1 MTELYRDT
9 LENAQGRAEYWK
21 ASSLD
26 ATREIELLQGD
37 LKRLEAALDTAM
49 ATLDQIAS
57 TPRNRGAR
65 RHAKATLAVLR
76 TQLDGRH
83 HWREQDG
90 K

>member
-49 ATLDQIAS
+49 STLDQIAS

-65 RHAKATLAVLR
+65 RHAKATLAFLR